1 MTGKCWG
8 AEELSVEERH
18 YKIIMAGVDQFG
30 GNNEA
35 APLLRAFELGVE
47 RLGKEAIDTRYR
59 QSAHRILR
67 NIFRT
72 GLMENPYLD
81 AELTRKTVG
90 CPAFVAKGKEA
101 QRKSVVLLKNK
112 NALLPLAKGTKV
124 YIPDKVKKAS
134 FDWFGQLQPEKR
146 FSPIQKETAAR
157 YFSVADTPQEA
168 DVAIVFMD
176 SPISQGYRDGYKP
189 ISLQYRPYTANLARD
204 KSIAG
209 DDRGYR
215 GVSNTT
221 DNENELD
228 ILLQTK
234 EAMGTKPVVACLSAV
249 NPVVV
254 SEFEPLVDAFI
265 VDFSVEKELLLELV
279 SGMYEPSALLPFQMP
294 KDMRTVETQYEDV
307 PFDMTPYTDE
317 LGSVYDYTFG
327 LNWSGQINDER
338 TKMFKRKTA
347 Q

>member
-1 MTGKCWG
+1 
-8 AEELSVEERH
+8 
-18 YKIIMAGVDQFG
+18 MAGVDQFG

-47 RLGKEAIDTRYR
+47 RLGKEAVDTRYR
-59 QSAHRILR
+59 QSARRILR

-81 AELTRKTVG
+81 AELTKKTVG

-112 NALLPLAKGTKV
+112 NTLLPLAKGTKV

-176 SPISQGYRDGYKP
+176 SPISQGYRDGYRP

-234 EAMGTKPVVACLSAV
+234 EAMGTKPVIACLSAA

-254 SEFEPLVDAFI
+254 SEFEPLVDALI

-317 LGSVYDYTFG
+317 LGNVYDYTFG
-327 LNWSGQINDER
+327 LNWGGQINDER
-338 TKMFKRKTA
+338 TKMFKRKT